1 MANIAVQVNS
11 DYLEDVRYADPTLP
25 IHFCM
30 DYFDTLAGH
39 EINVHWHRD
48 FEFAIMLRGGCDYH
62 LAGGDAIR
70 LEQGDGIF
78 VNSEA
83 LHSADNPTP
92 GAIMSCVTFSPLFFT
107 GQPSGTIYG
116 QYVLPVANRP
126 LAGLRLDATRDHDI
140 LAEILTVTS
149 TGKRGTTAPLE
160 YVEHVAKL
168 WRLMLSALN
177 KVPDE
182 RPDETELLRER
193 RMRTMMTFVQRHFG
207 DGIDVADIAASAGV
221 GRTECFRLF
230 TRLAAVSPGEYLIS
244 YRLRRAAVMLVSG
257 DDSVARVAH
266 VCGFNDASYFAK
278 RFRQRYGCTPRDYR
292 ARQRGTSAQNIAM
305 PSGEEVC
312 DG

>member
-1 MANIAVQVNS
+1 MANIAVRVNS
-11 DYLEDVRYADPTLP
+11 DYLEDVQYDDPTLP

-48 FEFAIMLRGGCDYH
+48 FEFAIMLRGACNYH
-62 LAGGDAIR
+62 LGGGDAIR

-107 GQPSGTIYG
+107 GQPSGTIYSEHI
-116 QYVLPVANRP
+116 LPVVNRP
-126 LAGLRLDATRDHDI
+126 LAGLRLDASRNRDM

-149 TGKRGTTAPLE
+149 IGKRETTAPLE
-160 YVEHVAKL
+160 YVEHVARL
-168 WRLMLSALN
+168 WRLTLSAID

-182 RPDETELLRER
+182 RPDEMELLRER
-193 RMRTMMTFVQRHFG
+193 RIRTMMTFIQRHF
-207 DGIDVADIAASAGV
+207 DAGIGLPDIAASAGI

-230 TRLAAVSPGEYLIS
+230 TRLAGVSPGEYLIS
-244 YRLRRAAVMLVSG
+244 YRLRRAAAMLVSG
-257 DDSVARVAH
+257 DDSVALIAH

-278 RFRQRYGCTPRDYR
+278 RFRQRYGCTPREYR
-292 ARQRGTSAQNIAM
+292 AVAGRVSRRSVL
-305 PSGEEVC
+305 PE
-312 DG
+312 